1 MPFPPYLQSLTE
13 GIDLPPQHG
22 PDIAGPHPALA
33 IARTTGVIV
42 LVTAIVAGSF
52 WLNDAQNAQ
61 PRPTSPLVITS
72 LSLDPEPIRL
82 ADLSPTESAL
92 NVSIDPGDYRLSEIG
107 PEPSE
112 TVDNTDDSEAA
123 REIVKVRNGD
133 TFLDL
138 LMGVGVS
145 RAQAHDAVSA
155 LRTVFNPRDL
165 KIGQEITLTVAAPTA
180 KGDGKALLAA
190 NFAARADLDINL
202 SRDSDGRFTAL
213 QRDRMLRRELIRA
226 TGTVRSN
233 LFEAGSTAGVP
244 GAVMVEFIRAFSY
257 DVDFQ
262 RDIQQGDRFEIVFER
277 FRDGQGRFAKDG
289 VILFGAMTLSGETK
303 RIYRHPSDEDGADYY
318 NERGESVRKAL
329 LRTPIDGAR
338 LTSSFGSRNHPIL
351 GYSAMHKGV
360 DFGAPAGTPIQAA
373 GDGVVEQAGWNGSY
387 GNYIRI
393 RHNTDFA
400 SAYAHMSRLAANLRS
415 GQRVRQGQIIG
426 YVGTTGRSTGP
437 HLHYEIIRRGTQV
450 NPISVQAPIGR
461 KLEGPALTRFRE
473 ARADMDLRVAA
484 LAPTTRIAAD
494 VKALSPRAAASQ

>member
-1 MPFPPYLQSLTE
+1 
-13 GIDLPPQHG
+13 LPPQHG
-22 PDIAGPHPALA
+22 PEIAGPHPALA
-33 IARTTGVIV
+33 IARTTGVV
-42 LVTAIVAGSF
+42 ALVTAIVAGSF
-52 WLNDAQNAQ
+52 WLTDAQNTQ
-61 PRPTSPLVITS
+61 PRPTGPLVITS
-72 LSLDPEPIRL
+72 LSLDPEPIRI
-82 ADLSPTESAL
+82 ADLSPSETAL

-112 TVDNTDDSEAA
+112 TAEASDDSDAA
-123 REIVKVRNGD
+123 RKIVKVRNGD

-165 KIGQEITLTVAAPTA
+165 KIGQEITLTVAAPAA

-213 QRDRMLRRELIRA
+213 QRDRMLRRELVRA
-226 TGTVRSN
+226 TGTVRSS
-233 LFEAGSTAGVP
+233 LFEAGSGAGVP

-262 RDIQQGDRFEIVFER
+262 RDIQQGDQFEIVFER

-289 VILFGAMTLSGETK
+289 VILFGAMRMNNETK
-303 RIYRHPSDEDGADYY
+303 RIYRYPSDEDGADYY

-393 RHNTDFA
+393 RHNTEFA
-400 SAYAHMSRLAANLRS
+400 SAYAHMSKVATNLRA

-461 KLEGPALTRFRE
+461 KLEGPALSRFRE

-484 LAPTTRIAAD
+484 LAPTTRVAGNLIPVIPAPVGPAELNPMMPRPAAT
-494 VKALSPRAAASQ
+494 R